1 MIRISKRLAALAALV
16 TLGNTVADI
25 GCDHGYLP
33 IYLIQQ
39 RRIPRAIAM
48 DVRPGPLSRAGGN
61 IAAHGLLDYIE
72 TRISDGLEALQPG
85 EAQTV
90 VIAGMGG
97 PLMERI
103 LSKGA
108 GQLAHVEELIL
119 QPQSEV
125 EHLRRFLPG
134 LPFVVVD
141 EDMVKEDGK
150 FYPMMRL
157 SSVRSLKDVKDG
169 ARWQDWEDADYRY
182 GRYLLA
188 RRHPVLRGYLYR
200 EQEKLDR
207 LEEGLR
213 QAGSSLASERL
224 AQIRREK
231 EYVQEVRERYGFDM

>member
-16 TLGNTVADI
+16 KQGNTVADI

-39 RRIPRAIAM
+39 RHIPRAIAM
-48 DVRPGPLSRAGGN
+48 DVRPGPLSRAEEN

-72 TRISDGLEALQPG
+72 VRLSDGLDALRPK

-103 LSKGA
+103 LSRGA
-108 GQLAHVEELIL
+108 AQLADVEELIL

-125 EHLRRFLPG
+125 EHFRRFLQG

-157 SSVRSLKDVKDG
+157 SSIGVEKNG
-169 ARWQDWEDADYRY
+169 QDWEDAEYRY
-182 GRYLLA
+182 GKYLLA
-188 RRHPVLRGYLYR
+188 GRHPILRGYLYR
-200 EQEKLDR
+200 EEERLDR
-207 LEEGLR
+207 LEEGLCR
-213 QAGSSLASERL
+213 AGSGRASERL
-224 AQIRREK
+224 SQVRREK
-231 EYVQEVRERYGFDM
+231 EYVQEVWERYGFDM